1 VGTGRKRFKLEKPR
15 ALLSDNDDP
24 AAFVLE
30 DQVDET
36 CKRHFY
42 QLDEAPVTPPTPKQ
56 VGILGYP
63 DATKL
68 PVGSIFMATPYWT
81 FGELYDDGNPN
92 NKSCISVS
100 YPKAH
105 TVDAHGLS
113 GSGFWISKDRG
124 GIVWRPTVA
133 LIGLATHYVR
143 ATEMVV
149 GYRVEKLIEFLNS
162 KQEWMRGGVA

>member
-1 VGTGRKRFKLEKPR
+1 MGTGRKRFKLEKPR

-105 TVDAHGLS
+105 TVDA
-113 GSGFWISKDRG
+113 
-124 GIVWRPTVA
+124 
-133 LIGLATHYVR
+133 THYVR